1 MTEAALT
8 FVDNG
13 AIASALRM
21 ISTESRALEA
31 VGQALNTSLAGSFA
45 KAVELILRLT
55 GRVIVTGV
63 GKSGHIGAKIA
74 ATLASTGTP
83 AFFVHAAESSH
94 GDLGMIGSGDIVIA
108 LSKSGES
115 AELRNII
122 NYSRRFSL
130 PLIAMTFSQQ
140 STLSSAADVTLLLP
154 TVEEAC
160 PHRLTPTTSAI
171 VQLALGDA
179 LAIALLEARNFSA
192 QDFKVF
198 HPGGKL
204 GASLTRVEDVMHVG
218 SRVPLVFAGTPL
230 PEAVTVLSQKHFGC
244 VAILSRDRRLRGIV
258 TQGDIAQKIKS
269 GLSDL
274 LVDDIMT
281 REPKTIRPRELVE
294 NAFPVMEQ
302 YKIGALIVVD
312 EENHLLGLI
321 HFHDLLRL
329 GVA

>member
-13 AIASALRM
+13 AIASALRT

-31 VGQALNTSLAGSFA
+31 IGQALNTSLAGSFA

-108 LSKSGES
+108 LSKSS

-122 NYSRRFSL
+122 NCSRRFSL

-160 PHRLTPTTSAI
+160 PHRLAPTTSAI

-204 GASLTRVEDVMHVG
+204 GASFTRVEDVMHVG
-218 SRVPLVFAGTPL
+218 RRVPLVFAGTPL

-244 VAILSRDRRLRGIV
+244 IAILSRDRRLRGIV
-258 TQGDIAQKIKS
+258 TQGDIAKKIKS

-281 REPKTIRPRELVE
+281 REPKTIRPREFVE
-294 NAFPVMEQ
+294 NALPVMEQ